1 MNIMVTGGAGFVG
14 GNLSEGLI
22 NIGHNVVII
31 DDLSTGSLKN
41 IPANT
46 EFHELDLSEQL
57 TYKKLPNNID
67 VVFHIASQVSSEMSY
82 LDPVNDMKR
91 NSFATLLLLDWA
103 KNNSVEKFIYASSMG
118 VYCDRLGKAAIEES
132 KINPKSF
139 YGVNKRCSEEFIEI
153 FSEKGLNFTIFRL
166 FNVYGPGQNME
177 NLNQGMVSIY
187 LEYILRNEPIL
198 VKGPLNRIRDYVY
211 IEDVIDVLL
220 LGLTTKADGKTYN
233 VCTGEK
239 HSVEQLIQELL
250 KATNKPYNYPVNI
263 LPRTPRDIDD
273 IWGNY
278 KKLKHDFNWSHKY
291 DLKKGISK
299 FISSINL

>member
-1 MNIMVTGGAGFVG
+1 
-14 GNLSEGLI
+14 
-22 NIGHNVVII
+22 
-31 DDLSTGSLKN
+31 
-41 IPANT
+41 
-46 EFHELDLSEQL
+46 
-57 TYKKLPNNID
+57 
-67 VVFHIASQVSSEMSY
+67 
-82 LDPVNDMKR
+82 
-91 NSFATLLLLDWA
+91 
-103 KNNSVEKFIYASSMG
+103 MG